1 MKSPW
6 KRPAHRLPVIIGLLD
21 DIPVSVMDGEPAATV
36 ITRRGAE
43 AASALLH
50 CVNMRPPDGLRQASH
65 TSDQSRH
72 A

>member
-36 ITRRGAE
+36 ITRRGGRGGE
-43 AASALLH
+43 CIAA
-50 CVNMRPPDGLRQASH
+50 LR
-65 TSDQSRH
+65 
-72 A
+72 